1 MKLSPEE
8 AEARRQA
15 LDERRRRK
23 AAAARRSF
31 IGTVIVVLIGVALA
45 VMMGSF
51 GTDRGGLSSV
61 ASRIGASIPF
71 IGSGAKDEPVTVLFL
86 GVDSDR
92 PVGARADA
100 IMLVGLWPRTGE
112 VGVVAVPR
120 DTRVYVPGRG
130 YDRVNAA
137 HAYGGPALVKQTM
150 ENFLGMGIDYY
161 VQVDF
166 AGFERLVDAIGG
178 VEIQIDYPM
187 RYRDEAQGLHI
198 DLAPGLQR
206 LDGRRALHYVRYRG
220 GLGDVALVDP
230 VYERYEGRVVRQL
243 KFVQA
248 LGKQVLQ
255 PQSLVQIPMLVT
267 EFRRLVRTDMPLDRM
282 ISLSNALRNVDPES
296 IQTALVPGVGQTIGG
311 ASYWVSDPNRAR
323 QVVHQVLPGRG
334 S

>member
-31 IGTVIVVLIGVALA
+31 IGTIIVIIIGLA
-45 VMMGSF
+45 VAVMVGQFGS
-51 GTDRGGLSSV
+51 RSGLSSL
-61 ASRIGASIPF
+61 ASRIGVSIPF
-71 IGSGAKDEPVTVLFL
+71 LGSGKKDEPVTVLFL
-86 GVDSDR
+86 GVDSDA
-92 PVGARADA
+92 PAGARADA

-112 VGVVAVPR
+112 VGIVAIPR
-120 DTRVYVPGRG
+120 DTRVQVPGRG

-137 HAYGGPALVKQTM
+137 HAYGGPQLVKQTM

-178 VEIQIDYPM
+178 VEMQIDYPM
-187 RYRDEAQGLHI
+187 RYRDEAAGLQI
-198 DLAPGLQR
+198 DLSPGLQR

-255 PQSLVQIPMLVT
+255 PQSIVQIPMLVT
-267 EFRRLVRTDMPLDRM
+267 ELRRLVRTDMPLDRM
-282 ISLSNALRNVDPES
+282 VSLSNALRQVDPDS
-296 IQTALVPGVGQTIGG
+296 IQTGLVPGVGQTIGG

-323 QVVHQVLPGRG
+323 QVVHDVLPGRG